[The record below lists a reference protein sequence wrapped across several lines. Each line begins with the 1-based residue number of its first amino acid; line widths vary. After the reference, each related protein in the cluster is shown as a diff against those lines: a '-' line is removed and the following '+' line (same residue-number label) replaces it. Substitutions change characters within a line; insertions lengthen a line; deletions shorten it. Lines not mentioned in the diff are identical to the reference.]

1 MNHPVL
7 RGLCV
12 SVGMAAIAVSGGLS
26 LPAQAAENDG
36 VLDIASPLE
45 ISGLEPAKSGYIFSR
60 MQAAETL
67 FTVNKDG
74 QLVPMLARDSH
85 VSEDGL
91 VWDIAIRD
99 GVLFHDGTSMT
110 AKIVADDLNRA
121 FARPG
126 VLNRAP
132 ITAIEAQGDEVV
144 ITLSEPFS
152 MLPAFLA
159 HYSTIILAP
168 SAFDA
173 TGEITAI
180 VGTGAFKVD
189 EVTPPLRVE
198 MTAFDQWWNGRAGI
212 EKVSYLAVS
221 RGETRAM
228 MAQSGDADL
237 VLSLLPVAVN
247 QLSNNSEVNVN
258 VATIPRTRLLKIDA
272 AKPFFDEVIE
282 RQALSLA
289 INRAAIASVVMR
301 NPDLAATQMFPPS
314 IVGWNNAD
322 IPAFE
327 FNPQKAR
334 DLLTKAG
341 WVEGTDGILEKDG
354 KRFSVTVRTYASWPD
369 LPLIAT
375 ALQSQLRAVGIHLE
389 ISVGSY
395 TEIPSGHA
403 DGSLE
408 VALITRSFSMVP
420 DPLATVMTDYGPGGA
435 DWGAM
440 NWNNAKAADLLT
452 ELGRTSDKA
461 ARADMQHELTAIL
474 QDELPTIPLVW
485 SELAVSSSAKLE
497 NLFVDPFE
505 QNYYLSDLRWV
516 K

>member
-1 MNHPVL
+1 MTQSVL
-7 RGLCV
+7 RNLCASAGLLAFAMTTGFSAPV
-12 SVGMAAIAVSGGLS
+12 MAAADD
-26 LPAQAAENDG
+26 E

-45 ISGLEPAKSGYIFSR
+45 ISGLDPAKSGYVFSR

-67 FTVNKDG
+67 FTVNKAG
-74 QLVPMLARDSH
+74 KLVPMLASDSR
-85 VSEDGL
+85 VSDDGL
-91 VWDIAIRD
+91 VWHIEVRG
-99 GVLFHDGTSMT
+99 GVQFHDGTAMT
-110 AKIVADDLNRA
+110 AEIVASDLKRA
-121 FARPG
+121 FDRPG

-132 ITAIEAQGDEVV
+132 ITGISAEGNEVV
-144 ITLSEPFS
+144 ITLSEPFA

-168 SAFDA
+168 ASFDEA
-173 TGEITAI
+173 GDVTAI
-180 VGTGAFKVD
+180 IGTGAYRID

-198 MTAFDQWWNGRAGI
+198 MTAFDKWWNGKAGI

-247 QLSNNSEVNVN
+247 QLNNDPAVNVEI
-258 VATIPRTRLLKIDA
+258 ATIPRTRLLKFDVS
-272 AKPFFDEVIE
+272 KPFFDEVIE

-289 INRAAIASVVMR
+289 IDRKAIAAVVMR
-301 NPDLAATQMFPPS
+301 NVDLAATQMFPPS
-314 IVGWNNAD
+314 IVGWNNQQ

-327 FNPQKAR
+327 FDPQKAR
-334 DLLTKAG
+334 DLLAEAG
-341 WVEGTDGILEKDG
+341 WVEGSDGILEKDG
-354 KRFSVTVRTYASWPD
+354 KRFSITLRTYASWPD

-375 ALQSQLRAVGIHLE
+375 ALQSQLRAVGINLE

-408 VALITRSFSMVP
+408 IALITRSFSMVP
-420 DPLATVMTDYGPGGA
+420 DPLATVMADYGPGGA

-440 NWNNAKAADLLT
+440 NWKNDEAADLLAA
-452 ELGRTSDKA
+452 LGRTTDA
-461 ARADMQHELTAIL
+461 TVRADMQNELTAVL
-474 QDELPTIPLVW
+474 QHELPTIPVVW
-485 SELAVSSSAKLE
+485 SELAVAASDKLE

>member
-1 MNHPVL
+1 MTQSVL
-7 RGLCV
+7 RNLCASAGILALTMTTGFSAPV
-12 SVGMAAIAVSGGLS
+12 MAAADD
-26 LPAQAAENDG
+26 E

-45 ISGLEPAKSGYIFSR
+45 ISGLDPAKSGYVFSR

-67 FTVNKDG
+67 FTVNRQG
-74 QLVPMLARDSH
+74 QLVPMLASDTH
-85 VSEDGL
+85 VSDDGL
-91 VWDIAIRD
+91 IWHIELRD
-99 GVLFHDGTSMT
+99 GVEFHDGSAMT
-110 AKIVADDLNRA
+110 AEVVASDLKRA
-121 FARPG
+121 FDRPG
-126 VLNRAP
+126 VLGRAP
-132 ITAIEAQGDEVV
+132 ITGISAEGNEVV

-152 MLPAFLA
+152 MLSAFLA

-168 SAFDA
+168 KSFDEV
-173 TGEITAI
+173 GDVTAI
-180 VGTGAFKVD
+180 IGTGAYRVD
-189 EVTPPLRVE
+189 EVIPPLRVG
-198 MTAFDQWWNGRAGI
+198 MSAFENWWNGKAEI

-247 QLSNNSEVNVN
+247 QLNNDPSVNVEI
-258 VATIPRTRLLKIDA
+258 ATIPRTRLLKFDVS
-272 AKPFFDEVIE
+272 KPFFDDVIE

-289 INRAAIASVVMR
+289 IDRKAIAAVVMR
-301 NPDLAATQMFPPS
+301 NVDLAATQMFPPS
-314 IVGWNNAD
+314 IVGWNNQQ

-327 FNPQKAR
+327 FDPQKAR
-334 DLLTKAG
+334 DLLAEAG
-341 WVEGTDGILEKDG
+341 WVEGSDGILEKDG
-354 KRFSVTVRTYASWPD
+354 KRFSITLRTYASWPD

-375 ALQSQLRAVGIHLE
+375 ALQNQLKAVGINLE

-403 DGSLE
+403 DGTLE
-408 VALITRSFSMVP
+408 IALITRSFSMVP
-420 DPLATVMTDYGPGGA
+420 DPLATVMADYGPGGA

-440 NWNNAKAADLLT
+440 NWNNDEAADLLAA
-452 ELGRTSDKA
+452 LGRTTDSA
-461 ARADMQHELTAIL
+461 VRADMQNQLTSIL
-474 QDELPTIPLVW
+474 QYELPTIPVVW
-485 SELAVSSSAKLE
+485 SELAVATTDKLE